1 VPNQFNSVLT
11 EFSLN
16 VTGKIRPKKPG
27 TDAIGVPQGK
37 TQDVLSLAELNWKSA
52 SMPTSHCGTNCQL

>member
-16 VTGKIRPKKPG
+16 VTGKIRPIIPG

-37 TQDVLSLAELNWKSA
+37 TQDVLSLAELN
-52 SMPTSHCGTNCQL
+52 